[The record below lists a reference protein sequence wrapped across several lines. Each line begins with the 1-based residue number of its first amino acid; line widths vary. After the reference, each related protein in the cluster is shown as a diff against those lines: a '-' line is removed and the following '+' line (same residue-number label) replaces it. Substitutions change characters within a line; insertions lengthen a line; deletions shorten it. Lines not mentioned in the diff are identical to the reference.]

1 MVTLAKLCLV
11 MTVVLGLAFAEP
23 LPKWFRTLHTVHS
36 ACREMETA
44 CSQDDE
50 CCSSH
55 CKLQCQESSGGKCFR
70 KCSTGGWSD
79 VIPATGGSDCKHVN
93 DMCSTNGDC
102 CSNQCAPDRLDPSIH
117 TCTDEEPSLRS
128 RSKHVQD
135 KKESYRMMAADTG
148 DETADTR
155 DETADTGDE
164 TADTG
169 SNAANA
175 ACQLLPLLPYC
186 PRLKTSFKTL
196 AFPVASGL

>member
-70 KCSTGGWSD
+70 KCS
-79 VIPATGGSDCKHVN
+79 DCKHVN

-102 CSNQCAPDRLDPSIH
+102 CSNKCAPDRLDPSKH
-117 TCTDEEPSLRS
+117 TCTDEEPSLKTRK
-128 RSKHVQD
+128 SKHVQV

-148 DETADTR
+148 DETADT
-155 DETADTGDE
+155 GDE

-169 SNAANA
+169 YIKK
-175 ACQLLPLLPYC
+175 LVL
-186 PRLKTSFKTL
+186 F
-196 AFPVASGL
+196 F